1 VRHVQRRGTVRAELA
16 SLSDKLEVVVHDVQ
30 AEPAVASQ
38 YDLGGALPVIL
49 IEPVSDAD
57 SPRTGA
63 IRFLG
68 LPAGYEFSTL
78 IADIVDVASGKVGL
92 VDLSRGPTPFWG

>member
-1 VRHVQRRGTVRAELA
+1 VQRRGTVRAELA

-68 LPAGYEFSTL
+68 LPAGYEFRRSSPTSWMWPVARWGWST
-78 IADIVDVASGKVGL
+78 
-92 VDLSRGPTPFWG
+92 